1 MCHPAKAVTASS
13 PVVVTTSYAKRSPTS
28 LLSPERLNVPE
39 EKEVAENDSHSM
51 EGDETSS

>member
-1 MCHPAKAVTASS
+1 MCHPAEALTASS
-13 PVVVTTSYAKRSPTS
+13 PVVVTTSSAERSPTS

-39 EKEVAENDSHSM
+39 EKEVAENDSHNT